1 MMAIRTRRP
10 EFVVFPLLVLALFAG
25 SCIRKPSA
33 APAGVLTG
41 IASWYGPDFH
51 GHLTSN
57 KEIYNMYDLTAAHK
71 SLPFGTRVMVT
82 NLLNGKSVEVRIND
96 RGPFVGDRIID
107 LSYAAARL
115 LDLVGP
121 GTAPVRL
128 EILGASGS
136 SSSSTAAS
144 RFAVQVGAF
153 TIRENGER
161 LLQRLAGIPGCGGAS
176 LSEFTTEFQVYYRVR
191 VPAASSSEAQDIA
204 QTLAAAGFRVLILE
218 EGKPGF

>member
-1 MMAIRTRRP
+1 MIGIRAGRTR
-10 EFVVFPLLVLALFAG
+10 FVVYSVLLPALLLT
-25 SCIRKPSA
+25 SCIRKP
-33 APAGVLTG
+33 PELLTG
-41 IASWYGPDFH
+41 VMTGTASWYGPDFH
-51 GHLTSN
+51 GRPTSN

-128 EILGASGS
+128 EVLGSSGS
-136 SSSSTAAS
+136 EPLSVP
-144 RFAVQVGAF
+144 RFSIQVGAF
-153 TIRENGER
+153 TLRENADR
-161 LLQRLAGIPGCGGAS
+161 LIQRLRTLPGCGGAFV
-176 LSEFTTEFQVYYRVR
+176 SEFATEFQVYYRVR
-191 VPAASSSEAQDIA
+191 IPAGSSSEAQDIA
-204 QTLAAAGFRVLILE
+204 RTLAGAGFRVLVLE
-218 EGKPGF
+218 E